1 MAFRIIAIV
10 SILGLLGRLSYVRF
24 IRKLVT
30 SAITPNKPLV
40 LAYFSWLGQGV
51 SGLFRP
57 PTWAALQSI
66 AKRWLYSYPRA
77 WMRWTI
83 AGLVVSYAYLGA
95 SGLAFAVFTTRGI
108 FGLPLLLH
116 VIAGGIFAVC
126 LAAVL
131 VFRARKYV
139 FLTDKTG
146 PGDLSA
152 AGSSWT
158 FSAIRT
164 QSVLFWLFII
174 SGLFLVA
181 TALFSMLPYFSYEA
195 QLSLAETHR
204 YSALVSLLTAVIFLD
219 KALLPQER

>member
-1 MAFRIIAIV
+1 MVFRIIAIV
-10 SILGLLGRLSYVRF
+10 SIPGLLARLSYLRF

-40 LAYFSWLGQGV
+40 LVYFSWLGQRV
-51 SGLFRP
+51 SALFRP
-57 PTWAALQSI
+57 PTWAAVQSI
-66 AKRWLYSYPRA
+66 AKKWFDSYPQA
-77 WMRWTI
+77 WMRWAV

-126 LAAVL
+126 LAVIL

-146 PGDLSA
+146 PADLSA
-152 AGSSWT
+152 VASSWT
-158 FSAIRT
+158 FSAFRT

-181 TALFSMLPYFSYEA
+181 TALFSMLPYFSYQA
-195 QLSLAETHR
+195 QLSLVGTHR

-219 KALLPQER
+219 KALLRQQK